1 MSRALFFFL
10 LFAFRLPAALPPLQL
25 MISEEEIIERIEKAA
40 LQINEEYAGE
50 PLVVVA
56 VLKGSFLLLADLV
69 KRLRLPLS
77 VEFLKASSYG
87 ARGTERG
94 ELIVDETRHLDLQG
108 KNVLLIDDIFD
119 SGMTLSTLVQ
129 RLQAHAPKTLKTLV
143 LLFKKS
149 PKATSYRPD
158 FSLFEIDDRF
168 VIGYGLDYKE
178 RYRELPGIYVADN
191 LNCE

>member
-1 MSRALFFFL
+1 
-10 LFAFRLPAALPPLQL
+10 